1 MLINILFIIT
11 GLYGFLTITIILT
24 NYKLN
29 KLMNLSLIIIFIL
42 VSIRFIINGFFYLG
56 LINFFKDYQLNY
68 SKFLIITIPLFYLYF
83 KNLLVDRKGIE
94 INDTRHFVFPLL
106 FLTFNI
112 YFVNNKSLFPVD
124 LFYFFFITFF
134 IYNIT
139 YCFLIYRMLKNN
151 LWSKKGEVKMNKQN
165 ALLINWTFV
174 LFISLI
180 LNTIR
185 VLVSLYLEN
194 NYFSTYAVGNAF
206 QWITALIWMFIF
218 IKIMISPEILYGYSV
233 FNDKIKKNK
242 ISNLKSPN
250 WNLES
255 KIELENL
262 QDKKL
267 KEKINGNIVHYISEI
282 EKYSTEYELFKD
294 PKFSLS
300 DFATKLKIPNSHLTY
315 VYKYHSKISFPEF
328 KKNIRI
334 YHSVHLIETDYLK
347 TNTLDSLA
355 KEVGFSSYNPFF
367 TSFKSTTGLSPQK
380 YINEFNEA

>member
-1 MLINILFIIT
+1 
-11 GLYGFLTITIILT
+11 
-24 NYKLN
+24 
-29 KLMNLSLIIIFIL
+29 MNLSLIIIFIL

-106 FLTFNI
+106 LLTFNI

-206 QWITALIWMFIF
+206 QWVTALIWMFIF

-233 FNDKIKKNK
+233 FNDKIKENK

-334 YHSVHLIETDYLK
+334 YYSVHLIETDYLK

>member
-11 GLYGFLTITIILT
+11 GLFGFLTTTIILT

-42 VSIRFIINGFFYLG
+42 VSIRFLVNGFFYLG
-56 LINFFKDYQLNY
+56 LINFYKDYQLNF
-68 SKFLIITIPLFYLYF
+68 SKFLIIIIPLFYLYF
-83 KNLLVDRKGIE
+83 KNLIVDREGIA

-112 YFVNNKSLFPVD
+112 YFINNKDLFKVD
-124 LFYFFFITFF
+124 LFYFFFPIYF

-139 YCFLIYRMLKNN
+139 YCYLIYRILKDN
-151 LWSKKGEVKMNKQN
+151 LWSKKGEVKINKQN
-165 ALLINWTFV
+165 ALLNNWTFV
-174 LFISLI
+174 LFITTILI
-180 LNTIR
+180 TIR
-185 VLVSLYLEN
+185 ILVSLLLEN
-194 NYFSTYAVGNAF
+194 SYFNTAVVGDVF
-206 QWITALIWMFIF
+206 QWVTALIWMFIF
-218 IKIMISPEILYGYSV
+218 IKIMTSPEILYGYSV

-242 ISNLKSPN
+242 ISNLKSPI
-250 WNLES
+250 WDLES

-267 KEKINGNIVHYISEI
+267 KKKINGNIVHYISEI

-315 VYKYHSKISFPEF
+315 VYKYHSKISFPDF

-355 KEVGFSSYNPFF
+355 KEVGFASYNPFF

-380 YINEFNEA
+380 YINEFNEV

>member
-106 FLTFNI
+106 LLTFNI
-112 YFVNNKSLFPVD
+112 YFVNNKGLFPVD
-124 LFYFFFITFF
+124 LFYFFFITFL

-250 WNLES
+250 WNLEPE
-255 KIELENL
+255 IELENL

-334 YHSVHLIETDYLK
+334 YYSVHLIETDYLK